1 MPKLE
6 FEDNHPSSL
15 LFNPQPAVND
25 LSADDQEA
33 LVSHFAQELE
43 QDPSKLEQLA
53 AQVIREQKAQQA
65 QFKTMEIQPEAG
77 FVCKTKT
84 TTACK
89 EWPIGSKVFINICYA
104 AQVPEPNPAATEAD
118 IQKALQG
125 DATATYQVPM
135 SLGAPRRD
143 HDRAGHACMVVDACV
158 HTKPFVRAEGDLD
171 YRLYIIELAI
181 ELIED
186 REKVELSREFTMPN
200 LRSKGTIP
208 KRMLQVPK
216 GSLITDA
223 PTTSKEPLFSRPD
236 IHMVKK
242 QLIVAYTMQAEV
254 AKQVVVDIQPKAV
267 LLSLDG
273 QTHNTPLPVQI
284 DVDSANNSATYH
296 KTSKHLVLQLQGSAP

>member
-6 FEDNHPSSL
+6 FEANHKSSL
-15 LFNPQPAVND
+15 LFNAQPPAKD

-65 QFKTMEIQPEAG
+65 RFKTMEIQPQAG

-89 EWPIGSKVFINICYA
+89 GWPTGSKVFINICYA
-104 AQVPEPNPAATEAD
+104 AEVPEPNPAATEAD

-125 DATATYQVPM
+125 DAAATYQVPM
-135 SLGAPRRD
+135 SLGATRLD
-143 HDRAGHACMVVDACV
+143 HDRAGNPSMVVDACI

-171 YRLYIIELAI
+171 YRLYIIELSI
-181 ELIED
+181 ELIEE

-200 LRSKGTIP
+200 LPSKGTIP

-223 PTTSKEPLFSRPD
+223 PAKESFFGRPD
-236 IHMVKK
+236 IHMLKK
-242 QLIVAYTMQAEV
+242 QLIVAYNVRPEV
-254 AKQVVVDIQPKAV
+254 C
-267 LLSLDG
+267 
-273 QTHNTPLPVQI
+273 
-284 DVDSANNSATYH
+284 
-296 KTSKHLVLQLQGSAP
+296 

>member
-6 FEDNHPSSL
+6 FEDNYQSSL
-15 LFNPQPAVND
+15 LFNPQPPVKD

-65 QFKTMEIQPEAG
+65 KFKTMEIQPEAG

-89 EWPIGSKVFINICYA
+89 GWPTGSKVFINICYA
-104 AQVPEPNPAATEAD
+104 AQVPEPDPAASEAD
-118 IQKALQG
+118 IQNALQG
-125 DATATYQVPM
+125 HATATYQVPM

-143 HDRAGHACMVVDACV
+143 HDRAGNVCMVVDACV

-181 ELIED
+181 ELIEE

-200 LRSKGTIP
+200 IRSKGTIP
-208 KRMLQVPK
+208 KRILQVPK

-223 PTTSKEPLFSRPD
+223 PVTVKEPLFSRPD
-236 IHMVKK
+236 IHMAKK

-254 AKQVVVDIQPKAV
+254 
-267 LLSLDG
+267 SLIK
-273 QTHNTPLPVQI
+273 N
-284 DVDSANNSATYH
+284 
-296 KTSKHLVLQLQGSAP
+296 